1 MLHRHYKALV
11 TRKESLEALLKNDI
25 NERPMKTLYGLK
37 TIQIKHVCRKL
48 VEENEIEA
56 YGIKAPYAFE
66 FALSFW
72 DDEDEEIMPE
82 DVIESYK
89 VLSEG
94 CDELVV
100 SKHGTTHGY
109 PAPVVEYI
117 VNDDVDPETLLS
129 QVNESQVVIKTPF
142 GIEYL
147 FADMNDHTHL
157 MGD

>member
-1 MLHRHYKALV
+1 
-11 TRKESLEALLKNDI
+11 
-25 NERPMKTLYGLK
+25 MKTLYGLK

-72 DDEDEEIMPE
+72 DDEDEEITAEVSLCVQEIVEFTEYEDEEILPE

-117 VNDDVDPETLLS
+117 VNDKVDPETLLR
-129 QVNESQVVIKTPF
+129 QVSESQVVIKTPF
-142 GIEYL
+142 GIEFL
-147 FADMNDHTHL
+147 FADVNAHTHL
-157 MGD
+157 IGD

>member
-1 MLHRHYKALV
+1 
-11 TRKESLEALLKNDI
+11 
-25 NERPMKTLYGLK
+25 MKTIYGLK
-37 TIQIKHVCRKL
+37 TIQIKHVCRKI

-56 YGIKAPYAFE
+56 YSIKAPYGFE

-72 DDEDEEIMPE
+72 DDEDEEILPE

-117 VNDDVDPETLLS
+117 VNDKVDPETLLR
-129 QVNESQVVIKTPF
+129 QVSESQVVIKTPF
-142 GIEYL
+142 GIEFL
-147 FADMNDHTHL
+147 FADVNAHTHL
-157 MGD
+157 IGD